1 MHNKNPDIKIQRKN
15 PKLFVI
21 SGPSG
26 VGKDTILNQM
36 KKIYPSNH
44 YVVTVTTRKKR
55 VNEIDGKDYFFVTNK
70 KFQDMIDSNEFL
82 EWATVYNNNYGV
94 PKNQVFL
101 ALSENKNV
109 IIKADIQGAKTI
121 KNTLDGTTTIFINP
135 PDISKLADHL
145 SSRMSESKESFRL
158 RMETSLLEIE
168 SQNEFDHV
176 VNNPEGKIDQTLE
189 KINAIISN
197 R

>member
-1 MHNKNPDIKIQRKN
+1 MKTWYIKIQRKN
-15 PKLFVI
+15 SKLFVI

-55 VNEIDGKDYFFVTNK
+55 INEIDGKDYFFVTNE

-101 ALSENKNV
+101 ALSQNKNV

-121 KNTLDGTTTIFINP
+121 KNIIN
-135 PDISKLADHL
+135 
-145 SSRMSESKESFRL
+145 R
-158 RMETSLLEIE
+158 
-168 SQNEFDHV
+168 
-176 VNNPEGKIDQTLE
+176 
-189 KINAIISN
+189 AIIIKSKP

>member
-15 PKLFVI
+15 SKLFVI

-26 VGKDTILNQM
+26 VGKDTILNHM

-55 VNEIDGKDYFFVTNK
+55 ITEIDGKDYFFVTNK
-70 KFQDMIDSNEFL
+70 KFQDMIDSNKFL

-121 KNTLDGTTTIFINP
+121 KNTIDGTTTIFINP

>member
-15 PKLFVI
+15 SKLFVI

-55 VNEIDGKDYFFVTNK
+55 INEIDGKDYFFVTNK

-121 KNTLDGTTTIFINP
+121 KNTIDCTTTIFINP

>member
-15 PKLFVI
+15 SKLFVI

-121 KNTLDGTTTIFINP
+121 KNTIDGTTTIYINP

>member
-1 MHNKNPDIKIQRKN
+1 MHNKTPDIKIQMKN
-15 PKLFVI
+15 SRLFVI

-101 ALSENKNV
+101 ALSQNKNV

-121 KNTLDGTTTIFINP
+121 KNTIDGTTTIFINP

>member
-15 PKLFVI
+15 SKLFVI

-26 VGKDTILNQM
+26 VGKDTILNHM

-55 VNEIDGKDYFFVTNK
+55 ITEIDGKDYFFVTNK

-101 ALSENKNV
+101 ALSQNKNV

-121 KNTLDGTTTIFINP
+121 KNTIDDTTTIFINP

>member
-55 VNEIDGKDYFFVTNK
+55 VNEIDGKDYFFVTNE

-101 ALSENKNV
+101 ALSQNKNV

-121 KNTLDGTTTIFINP
+121 KNIINDATTIFINP
-135 PDISKLADHL
+135 PDISKLATHL

-158 RMETSLLEIE
+158 RMETALLEIE

>member
-15 PKLFVI
+15 SKLFVI

-55 VNEIDGKDYFFVTNK
+55 INEIDGKDYFFVTNE

-82 EWATVYNNNYGV
+82 ESATVYNNNYGV

-101 ALSENKNV
+101 ALSQNKNV

-121 KNTLDGTTTIFINP
+121 KNIINDATTIFINP
-135 PDISKLADHL
+135 PDISKLATHL

-158 RMETSLLEIE
+158 RMETALLEIE

>member
-15 PKLFVI
+15 SKLFVI

-121 KNTLDGTTTIFINP
+121 KNTIDGTTTIFINP

>member
-1 MHNKNPDIKIQRKN
+1 MHNKTPDIKIQMKN
-15 PKLFVI
+15 SRLFVI

-55 VNEIDGKDYFFVTNK
+55 INEIDGKDYFFVTNE

-82 EWATVYNNNYGV
+82 ESATVYNNNYGV

-101 ALSENKNV
+101 ALSQNKNV

-121 KNTLDGTTTIFINP
+121 KNTIDDTTTIFINP
-135 PDISKLADHL
+135 PDISKLATHL

-158 RMETSLLEIE
+158 RMETALLEIE

>member
-15 PKLFVI
+15 SKLFVI

-55 VNEIDGKDYFFVTNK
+55 VNEIDGKDYFFVTNE

-121 KNTLDGTTTIFINP
+121 KNTIDGTTTIFINP

-158 RMETSLLEIE
+158 RMETSLLEIA

-176 VNNPEGKIDQTLE
+176 VNNPEGKIDQTLK

>member
-1 MHNKNPDIKIQRKN
+1 MHNKTPDIKIQMKN
-15 PKLFVI
+15 SRLFVI

-55 VNEIDGKDYFFVTNK
+55 INEIDGKDYFFVTNE

-82 EWATVYNNNYGV
+82 ESATVYNNNYGV

-101 ALSENKNV
+101 ALSQNKNV

-121 KNTLDGTTTIFINP
+121 KNIINDATTIFINP
-135 PDISKLADHL
+135 PDISKLATHL
-145 SSRMSESKESFRL
+145 SSRISESKESFRL
-158 RMETSLLEIE
+158 RMETALLEIE

>member
-15 PKLFVI
+15 SKLFVI

-101 ALSENKNV
+101 ALSQNKNV

-121 KNTLDGTTTIFINP
+121 KNTIDDTTTIFINP
-135 PDISKLADHL
+135 PDISKLANHL
-145 SSRMSESKESFRL
+145 NSRMSESKESFRL

>member
-1 MHNKNPDIKIQRKN
+1 MHNKTPDIKIQMKN
-15 PKLFVI
+15 SRLFVI

-55 VNEIDGKDYFFVTNK
+55 INEIDGKDYFFVTNK

-121 KNTLDGTTTIFINP
+121 KNTIDDTTTIFINP

>member
-15 PKLFVI
+15 SKLFVI

-101 ALSENKNV
+101 ALSQNKNV

-121 KNTLDGTTTIFINP
+121 KNIINDATTIFINP
-135 PDISKLADHL
+135 PDISKLATHL

-158 RMETSLLEIE
+158 RMETALLEIE

>member
-15 PKLFVI
+15 SKLFVI

-82 EWATVYNNNYGV
+82 ESATVYNNNYGV

-101 ALSENKNV
+101 ALSQNKNV

-121 KNTLDGTTTIFINP
+121 KNTIDGTTTIFINP

>member
-15 PKLFVI
+15 SKLFVI

-82 EWATVYNNNYGV
+82 ESATVYNNNYGV

-101 ALSENKNV
+101 ALSQNKNV

-121 KNTLDGTTTIFINP
+121 KNIINDATTIFINP

>member
-15 PKLFVI
+15 SKLFVI

-55 VNEIDGKDYFFVTNK
+55 INEIDGKDYFFVTNK

-121 KNTLDGTTTIFINP
+121 KNTIDGTTTIFINP

>member
-15 PKLFVI
+15 SKLFVI

-26 VGKDTILNQM
+26 VGKDTILNHM

>member
-15 PKLFVI
+15 SKLFVI

-55 VNEIDGKDYFFVTNK
+55 INEIDGKDYFFVTNE

-82 EWATVYNNNYGV
+82 ESATVYNNNYGV

-101 ALSENKNV
+101 ALSQNKNV

-121 KNTLDGTTTIFINP
+121 KNTIDGTTTIFINP

-176 VNNPEGKIDQTLE
+176 VNNPEGKINQTLK
-189 KINAIISN
+189 KINSIISN

>member
-15 PKLFVI
+15 SKLFVL

-36 KKIYPSNH
+36 KKIYPANH

-121 KNTLDGTTTIFINP
+121 KNTIDGTTTIFINP

>member
-1 MHNKNPDIKIQRKN
+1 MHNKHPDIKIQRKN
-15 PKLFVI
+15 SKLFVI

-26 VGKDTILNQM
+26 VGKDTILNHM

-55 VNEIDGKDYFFVTNK
+55 ITEIDGKDYFFVTNK

-101 ALSENKNV
+101 ALSQNKNV

-121 KNTLDGTTTIFINP
+121 KNTIDDTTTIFINP

>member
-15 PKLFVI
+15 SKLFVI

-26 VGKDTILNQM
+26 VGKDTILNHM

-55 VNEIDGKDYFFVTNK
+55 ITEIDGKDYFFVTNK

-121 KNTLDGTTTIFINP
+121 KNTIDDTTTIFINP

>member
-1 MHNKNPDIKIQRKN
+1 MNNKNPDIKIQRKN
-15 PKLFVI
+15 SKLFVI

-121 KNTLDGTTTIFINP
+121 KNTIDGTTTIYINP

>member
-15 PKLFVI
+15 SKLFVI

-55 VNEIDGKDYFFVTNK
+55 INEIDGKDYFFVTNE

-82 EWATVYNNNYGV
+82 ESATVYNNNYGV

-101 ALSENKNV
+101 ALSQNKNV

-121 KNTLDGTTTIFINP
+121 KNTIDGTTTIFINP

>member
-1 MHNKNPDIKIQRKN
+1 MHNKNSDIKIQRKN
-15 PKLFVI
+15 SKLFVI

-55 VNEIDGKDYFFVTNK
+55 INEIDGKDYFFVTNE

-82 EWATVYNNNYGV
+82 ESATVYNNNYGV

-101 ALSENKNV
+101 ALSQNKNV

-121 KNTLDGTTTIFINP
+121 KNIINDATTIFINP
-135 PDISKLADHL
+135 PDISKLATHL

-158 RMETSLLEIE
+158 RMETALLEIE

>member
-15 PKLFVI
+15 SKLFVI

-26 VGKDTILNQM
+26 VGKDTILNHM

-55 VNEIDGKDYFFVTNK
+55 ITEIDGKDYFFVTNK

-101 ALSENKNV
+101 ALSQNKNV

-121 KNTLDGTTTIFINP
+121 KNTIDGTTTIFINP

>member
-15 PKLFVI
+15 SKLFVI

-121 KNTLDGTTTIFINP
+121 KNTIDGTTTIFINT

>member
-15 PKLFVI
+15 SKLFVI

-26 VGKDTILNQM
+26 VGKDTILNHM

-55 VNEIDGKDYFFVTNK
+55 ITEIDGKDYFFVTNK

>member
-1 MHNKNPDIKIQRKN
+1 MHNKTPDIKIQMKN
-15 PKLFVI
+15 SRLFVI

-55 VNEIDGKDYFFVTNK
+55 INEIDGKDYFFVTNE

-82 EWATVYNNNYGV
+82 ESATVYNNNYGV

-101 ALSENKNV
+101 ALSQNKNV

-121 KNTLDGTTTIFINP
+121 KNTIDDTTTIFINP

-145 SSRMSESKESFRL
+145 SSRMSGSKESFRL
-158 RMETSLLEIE
+158 RMETALLEIE

>member
-15 PKLFVI
+15 SKLFVI

-26 VGKDTILNQM
+26 VGKDTILNHM

-55 VNEIDGKDYFFVTNK
+55 ITEIDGKDYFFVTNK

-101 ALSENKNV
+101 ALSQNKNV

-121 KNTLDGTTTIFINP
+121 KNIINDATTIFINP
-135 PDISKLADHL
+135 PDISKLATHL

-158 RMETSLLEIE
+158 RMETALLEIE

>member
-15 PKLFVI
+15 SKLFVI

-121 KNTLDGTTTIFINP
+121 KNTIDGTTTIFINP
-135 PDISKLADHL
+135 PDISKLAAHL

>member
-15 PKLFVI
+15 SKLFVI